1 MSLKQLIEGRT
12 PAEASSPAEPPVP
25 HPEPGGGGR
34 TPYPD
39 YDVMAPD
46 KWAHDW
52 DEKTR
57 RLVLDR
63 IRHVPARSFFS
74 EAEYR
79 TLEAICHQLL
89 PQTDRPRELRIP
101 IVPYI
106 DQRLAQGGG
115 NGYRYA
121 NMPWDDEAYRLGL
134 AGINE
139 TSSALCAGQGF
150 ADLSAVQQDAV
161 LATIEAGAPPA
172 RPGSSSRPNASSNSS
187 CRMRS
192 RCTTRTRRRG
202 TRLAFRDRPH
212 PAVMCASPSASAT
225 RGKLKRPGPCR
236 RTSDNGRPSSTAA
249 QRGMAAQPISRR
261 RGLRP

>member
-1 MSLKQLIEGRT
+1 MAWKRRIEGRK
-12 PAEASSPAEPPVP
+12 PGEAPPPTEPPVP

-74 EAEYR
+74 ETEFQ
-79 TLEAICHQLL
+79 TLEAICHRLL
-89 PQTDRPRELRIP
+89 PQTDRPAEGRIP
-101 IVPYI
+101 IAPYI
-106 DQRLAQGGG
+106 DQRLAEGKG

-121 NMPWDDEAYRLGL
+121 DMPWDDEAYRLGL

-150 ADLSAVQQDAV
+150 ADLSAVQQDEV
-161 LATIEAGAPPA
+161 LAAIEAGDPPGA
-172 RPGSSSRPNASSNSS
+172 TWQQLPAQRFFKQLMQDAVEVYY
-187 CRMRS
+187 
-192 RCTTRTRRRG
+192 
-202 TRLAFRDRPH
+202 AH
-212 PAVMCASPSASAT
+212 PAAWNEIGFQGPASPRGHVRLGLGKRDPWEADETRPLPPDERQRAAEQHSGAT
-225 RGKLKRPGPCR
+225 GHGGA
-236 RTSDNGRPSSTAA
+236 TH
-249 QRGMAAQPISRR
+249 
-261 RGLRP
+261 